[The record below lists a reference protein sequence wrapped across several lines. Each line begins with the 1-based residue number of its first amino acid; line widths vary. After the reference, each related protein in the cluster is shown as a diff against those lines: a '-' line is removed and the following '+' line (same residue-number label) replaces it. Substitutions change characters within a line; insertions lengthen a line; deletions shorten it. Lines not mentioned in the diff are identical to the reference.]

1 MDATLPLIPF
11 IIPMQTS
18 DNNKRIAKN
27 TLLLYVRMLFT
38 MAVSLFTSRV
48 ILNTLGVEDYGTYN
62 VVGGIVTMFSVLSG
76 SLSASISRFITF
88 ELGRGNIQRL
98 KTVFSTGVNI
108 QLGMSLFIVL
118 IAEVVGVWFLNAKM
132 NIPSDRL
139 VAANWV
145 FQCAILTFVLN
156 LLSVPYNAAIIA
168 HEKMSVFAYIS
179 VVEVTLKLIIV
190 YMLTIS
196 PFDRLKTYAV
206 LLLCVGAII
215 RFIYG
220 YYCKRH
226 FEECTYH
233 FILDKPVLK
242 EMTGFAGWNFLGN
255 GAYMLNTQG
264 VNILMNLYFGVAVNA
279 ARGVATQVDA
289 ALKQFV
295 NNFTT
300 AVNPQITKSYAQGDL
315 EYMHKLVCR
324 SAKFSA
330 FLMMFFAV
338 PIILETNT
346 ILTIWLKTVPDYA
359 VIFLQWII
367 ISSFMDTV
375 LANSLVTSM
384 FATGKIKR
392 YQIIVTTVGC
402 LVFPLSWIAFKLGF
416 EPQVGYILYFII
428 YTILL
433 FVRLYLLKDMV
444 KLPVMMYVREVLLK
458 VILVMCISFVLPMAL
473 RLSMQE
479 GWLRLI
485 TICAI
490 GTIITALVEFRIG
503 LTTNERLFV
512 TEKLKKIKII
522 QELKSKYLK
531 MKDLLTI
538 SGGGKNRSLPLH
550 FLCFLFVLQQASV

>member
-1 MDATLPLIPF
+1 MSN
-11 IIPMQTS
+11 QTS

-48 ILNTLGVEDYGTYN
+48 ILNTLGVEDYGINN

-76 SLSASISRFITF
+76 SLSSSISRFITF
-88 ELGRGNIQRL
+88 ELGKGNIERL
-98 KTVFSTGVNI
+98 KTIFSTGVNI
-108 QLGMSLFIVL
+108 QLGMSVL
-118 IAEVVGVWFLNAKM
+118 IIIIAEAVGIWFLNTKM
-132 NIPSDRL
+132 NIPTDRM

-168 HEKMSVFAYIS
+168 HEKMLAFAYIS
-179 VVEVTLKLIIV
+179 VVEVSLKLIIV
-190 YMLTIS
+190 YMLMIS
-196 PFDRLKTYAV
+196 PFDRLETYAV
-206 LLLCVGAII
+206 LLLLVGAVI

-233 FILDKPVLK
+233 FVFDKPVLK

-279 ARGVATQVDA
+279 ARGIATQVDA

-315 EYMHKLVCR
+315 DYMHKLVCR

-444 KLPVMMYVREVLLK
+444 KLPVMMYIREVLYKLAPII
-458 VILVMCISFVLPMAL
+458 VVGFSIPGILILTMDA
-473 RLSMQE
+473 

-485 TICAI
+485 LVCLLSVLV
-490 GTIITALVEFRIG
+490 TAASEYFIG
-503 LTTNERLFV
+503 LSNKEKNFV
-512 TEKLKKIKII
+512 AEKIKLVI
-522 QELKSKYLK
+522 
-531 MKDLLTI
+531 
-538 SGGGKNRSLPLH
+538 GKIKK
-550 FLCFLFVLQQASV
+550 

>member
-1 MDATLPLIPF
+1 MSN
-11 IIPMQTS
+11 QTS

-48 ILNTLGVEDYGTYN
+48 ILNTLGVEDYGINN

-88 ELGRGNIQRL
+88 ELGKGNLQRL

-108 QLGMSLFIVL
+108 QLGMSLLVVIL
-118 IAEVVGVWFLNAKM
+118 AEAVGIWFLNTKM
-132 NIPSDRL
+132 NIPVERL
-139 VAANWV
+139 NAANWV

-168 HEKMSVFAYIS
+168 HEKMSAFAYIS

-206 LLLCVGAII
+206 LLLLVGAII

-233 FILDKPVLK
+233 FVFDKPVLK

-279 ARGVATQVDA
+279 ARGIATQVDA

-315 EYMHKLVCR
+315 DYMHKLVCR

-330 FLMMFFAV
+330 FLMLYFAI
-338 PIILETNT
+338 PIMLETHS
-346 ILTIWLKTVPDYA
+346 ILTIWLKTVPEYA
-359 VIFLQWII
+359 AIFLQLII
-367 ISSFMDTV
+367 ISSFVDTV

-384 FATGKIKR
+384 FATGNIKR
-392 YQIIVTTVGC
+392 YQIIVTTIGC
-402 LVFPLSWIAFKLGF
+402 LVFPFSWIAFQLGF
-416 EPQVGYILYFII
+416 QPEIAYVLYFII
-428 YTILL
+428 YTVLL
-433 FVRLYLLKDMV
+433 GVRLYLLKDMV
-444 KLPVMMYVREVLLK
+444 KLPVMMYVREVLYR
-458 VILVMCISFVLPMAL
+458 VLPVMIICFIISMMI
-473 RLSMQE
+473 RFSMQE
-479 GWLRLI
+479 GWMRLI
-485 TICAI
+485 LLCLVSTIV
-490 GTIITALVEFRIG
+490 TAVVEYSIG
-503 LTTNERLFV
+503 LTKNERKFIV
-512 TEKLKKIKII
+512 GKINNKNINNNM
-522 QELKSKYLK
+522 KDKYLK
-531 MKDLLTI
+531 IKELLI
-538 SGGGKNRSLPLH
+538 KMGGVKLIIFTNIL
-550 FLCFLFVLQQASV
+550 VLSVCVITNK

>member
-1 MDATLPLIPF
+1 MSN
-11 IIPMQTS
+11 QTS

-48 ILNTLGVEDYGTYN
+48 ILNTLGVEDYGINN

-76 SLSASISRFITF
+76 SLSSSISRFITF
-88 ELGRGNIQRL
+88 ELGKGNIERL
-98 KTVFSTGVNI
+98 KTIFSTGVNI
-108 QLGMSLFIVL
+108 QLGMSVL
-118 IAEVVGVWFLNAKM
+118 IIIIAEAVGIWFLNTKM
-132 NIPSDRL
+132 NIPTDRM

-168 HEKMSVFAYIS
+168 HEKMSAFAYIS
-179 VVEVTLKLIIV
+179 VVEVSLKLIIV
-190 YMLTIS
+190 YMLMIS
-196 PFDRLKTYAV
+196 PFDRLETYAV
-206 LLLCVGAII
+206 LLLLVGAVI

-233 FILDKPVLK
+233 FVFDKPVLK

-279 ARGVATQVDA
+279 ARGIATQVDA

-315 EYMHKLVCR
+315 DYMHKLVCR

-392 YQIIVTTVGC
+392 YQIIVTTIGC

-444 KLPVMMYVREVLLK
+444 KLPVMMYIREVLYKLAPII
-458 VILVMCISFVLPMAL
+458 VVGFSIPGILILTMDA
-473 RLSMQE
+473 

-485 TICAI
+485 LVCLLSVLV
-490 GTIITALVEFRIG
+490 TAASEYFIG
-503 LTTNERLFV
+503 LSNKEKNFV
-512 TEKLKKIKII
+512 AEKIKLVI
-522 QELKSKYLK
+522 
-531 MKDLLTI
+531 
-538 SGGGKNRSLPLH
+538 GKIKK
-550 FLCFLFVLQQASV
+550 

>member
-1 MDATLPLIPF
+1 MSN
-11 IIPMQTS
+11 QTS

-48 ILNTLGVEDYGTYN
+48 ILNTLGVEDYGINN

-76 SLSASISRFITF
+76 SLSSSISRFITF
-88 ELGRGNIQRL
+88 ELGKGNIERL
-98 KTVFSTGVNI
+98 KTIFSTGVNI
-108 QLGMSLFIVL
+108 QLGMSVL
-118 IAEVVGVWFLNAKM
+118 IIIIAEAVGIWFLNTKM
-132 NIPSDRL
+132 NIPTDRM

-168 HEKMSVFAYIS
+168 HEKMSAFAYIS
-179 VVEVTLKLIIV
+179 VVEVSLKLIIV
-190 YMLTIS
+190 YMLMIS
-196 PFDRLKTYAV
+196 PFDRLETYAV
-206 LLLCVGAII
+206 LLLLVGAVI

-233 FILDKPVLK
+233 FVFDKPVLK

-279 ARGVATQVDA
+279 ARGIATQVDA

-315 EYMHKLVCR
+315 DYMHKLVCR

-444 KLPVMMYVREVLLK
+444 KLPVMMYIREVLYKLAPII
-458 VILVMCISFVLPMAL
+458 VVGFAIPGILILTMDA
-473 RLSMQE
+473 

-485 TICAI
+485 LVCLLSVLV
-490 GTIITALVEFRIG
+490 TAASEYFIG
-503 LTTNERLFV
+503 LSNKEKNFV
-512 TEKLKKIKII
+512 AEMIKLVIGKIK
-522 QELKSKYLK
+522 SKWE
-531 MKDLLTI
+531 
-538 SGGGKNRSLPLH
+538 
-550 FLCFLFVLQQASV
+550 

>member
-1 MDATLPLIPF
+1 MSN
-11 IIPMQTS
+11 QTS

-27 TLLLYVRMLFT
+27 TLLLYLRMRFT
-38 MAVSLFTSRV
+38 MAVSLFTARV
-48 ILNTLGVEDYGTYN
+48 ILKTLGVEDYGINN

-88 ELGRGNIQRL
+88 ELGKGNLQRL

-108 QLGMSLFIVL
+108 QLGMSLLVVIL
-118 IAEVVGVWFLNAKM
+118 AEAVGIWFLNTKM
-132 NIPSDRL
+132 NIPVERL
-139 VAANWV
+139 NAANWV

-168 HEKMSVFAYIS
+168 HEKMSAFAYIS

-206 LLLCVGAII
+206 LLLLVGAII

-315 EYMHKLVCR
+315 DYMHKLVCR

-444 KLPVMMYVREVLLK
+444 KLPVMMYIREVLYKLAP
-458 VILVMCISFVLPMAL
+458 VILVGFAIPGILIFTMDA
-473 RLSMQE
+473 

-485 TICAI
+485 LVCLLSVLV
-490 GTIITALVEFRIG
+490 TAASEYFIG
-503 LTTNERLFV
+503 LSNKEKDFV
-512 TEKLKKIKII
+512 AEKIKLVI
-522 QELKSKYLK
+522 
-531 MKDLLTI
+531 
-538 SGGGKNRSLPLH
+538 GKIKK
-550 FLCFLFVLQQASV
+550 

>member
-1 MDATLPLIPF
+1 MSN
-11 IIPMQTS
+11 QTS

-48 ILNTLGVEDYGTYN
+48 ILNTLGVEDYGINN

-76 SLSASISRFITF
+76 SLSSSISRFITF
-88 ELGRGNIQRL
+88 ELGKGNIERL
-98 KTVFSTGVNI
+98 KTIFSTGVNI
-108 QLGMSLFIVL
+108 QLGMSVL
-118 IAEVVGVWFLNAKM
+118 IIIIAEAVGIWFLNTKM
-132 NIPSDRL
+132 NIPTDRM

-168 HEKMSVFAYIS
+168 HEKMSAFAYIS

-190 YMLTIS
+190 YMLMIS
-196 PFDRLKTYAV
+196 PFDRLETYAV
-206 LLLCVGAII
+206 LLLLVGAVI

-233 FILDKPVLK
+233 FVFDKPVLK

-279 ARGVATQVDA
+279 ARGIATQVDA

-315 EYMHKLVCR
+315 DYMHKLVCR

-444 KLPVMMYVREVLLK
+444 KLPVMMYIREVLYKLAPII
-458 VILVMCISFVLPMAL
+458 VVGFSIPGILILAMDA
-473 RLSMQE
+473 

-485 TICAI
+485 LVCLLSVLV
-490 GTIITALVEFRIG
+490 TAASEYFIG
-503 LTTNERLFV
+503 LSNKEKNFV
-512 TEKLKKIKII
+512 AEKIK
-522 QELKSKYLK
+522 LV
-531 MKDLLTI
+531 M
-538 SGGGKNRSLPLH
+538 GKIKK
-550 FLCFLFVLQQASV
+550 

>member
-1 MDATLPLIPF
+1 MSN
-11 IIPMQTS
+11 QSS
-18 DNNKRIAKN
+18 DNNTRIAKN

-48 ILNTLGVEDYGTYN
+48 ILNTLGVEDYGINN

-88 ELGRGNIQRL
+88 ELGKGNLQRL
-98 KTVFSTGVNI
+98 KTIFSTGVNI
-108 QLGMSLFIVL
+108 QLGMSILVVVV
-118 IAEVVGVWFLNAKM
+118 AEAVGIWFLNTKM
-132 NIPSDRL
+132 NIPAERMN
-139 VAANWV
+139 AANWV

-168 HEKMSVFAYIS
+168 HEKMSAFAYIS

-206 LLLCVGAII
+206 LLLLVGAII

-315 EYMHKLVCR
+315 DYMHKLVCR

-392 YQIIVTTVGC
+392 YQIIVTTIGC

-433 FVRLYLLKDMV
+433 FVRLYLLEDMV
-444 KLPVMMYVREVLLK
+444 KFPVMMYIREVLYKLAP
-458 VILVMCISFVLPMAL
+458 VIVVGFAIPGILILTMDA
-473 RLSMQE
+473 

-485 TICAI
+485 LVCLLSVLV
-490 GTIITALVEFRIG
+490 TAASEYFIG
-503 LTTNERLFV
+503 LSNMEKDFV
-512 TEKLKKIKII
+512 DEKIKLVI
-522 QELKSKYLK
+522 
-531 MKDLLTI
+531 
-538 SGGGKNRSLPLH
+538 GKIKK
-550 FLCFLFVLQQASV
+550 

>member
-1 MDATLPLIPF
+1 MSN
-11 IIPMQTS
+11 QTS

-48 ILNTLGVEDYGTYN
+48 ILNTLGVEDYGINN

-76 SLSASISRFITF
+76 SLSSSISRFITF
-88 ELGRGNIQRL
+88 ELGKGNIERL
-98 KTVFSTGVNI
+98 KTIFSTGVNI
-108 QLGMSLFIVL
+108 QLGMSVL
-118 IAEVVGVWFLNAKM
+118 IIIIAEAVGIWFLNTKM
-132 NIPSDRL
+132 NIPTDRM

-168 HEKMSVFAYIS
+168 HEKMSAFAYIS
-179 VVEVTLKLIIV
+179 VVEVSLKLILV
-190 YMLTIS
+190 YMLMIS
-196 PFDRLKTYAV
+196 PFDRLETYAV
-206 LLLCVGAII
+206 LLLLVGAVI

-233 FILDKPVLK
+233 FVFDKPVLK

-279 ARGVATQVDA
+279 ARGIATQVDA

-315 EYMHKLVCR
+315 DYMHKLVCR

-444 KLPVMMYVREVLLK
+444 KLPVMMYIREVLYKLAPII
-458 VILVMCISFVLPMAL
+458 VVGFAIPGILILTMDA
-473 RLSMQE
+473 

-485 TICAI
+485 LVCLLSVLV
-490 GTIITALVEFRIG
+490 TAASEYFIG
-503 LTTNERLFV
+503 LSNKEKNFV
-512 TEKLKKIKII
+512 AEKIKLVIGKI
-522 QELKSKYLK
+522 KSKWE
-531 MKDLLTI
+531 
-538 SGGGKNRSLPLH
+538 
-550 FLCFLFVLQQASV
+550 

>member
-1 MDATLPLIPF
+1 MSN
-11 IIPMQTS
+11 QTS

-48 ILNTLGVEDYGTYN
+48 ILNTLGVEDYGINN

-76 SLSASISRFITF
+76 SLSSSISRFITF
-88 ELGRGNIQRL
+88 ELGKGNIERL
-98 KTVFSTGVNI
+98 KTIFSTGVNI
-108 QLGMSLFIVL
+108 QLGMSVL
-118 IAEVVGVWFLNAKM
+118 IIIIAEAVGIWFLNTKM
-132 NIPSDRL
+132 NIPTDRM

-168 HEKMSVFAYIS
+168 HEKMSAFAYIS

-190 YMLTIS
+190 YMLMIS
-196 PFDRLKTYAV
+196 PFDRLETYAV
-206 LLLCVGAII
+206 LLLLVGAVI

-233 FILDKPVLK
+233 FVFDKPVLK

-279 ARGVATQVDA
+279 ARGIATQVDA

-315 EYMHKLVCR
+315 DYMHKLVCR

-375 LANSLVTSM
+375 LANSLVTSI

-444 KLPVMMYVREVLLK
+444 KLPVMMYIREVLYKLAPII
-458 VILVMCISFVLPMAL
+458 VVGFAIPGILILTMDA
-473 RLSMQE
+473 

-485 TICAI
+485 LVCLLSVLV
-490 GTIITALVEFRIG
+490 TAASEYFIG
-503 LTTNERLFV
+503 LSNKEKNFV
-512 TEKLKKIKII
+512 AEKIKLVI
-522 QELKSKYLK
+522 
-531 MKDLLTI
+531 
-538 SGGGKNRSLPLH
+538 GKIKK
-550 FLCFLFVLQQASV
+550 

>member
-1 MDATLPLIPF
+1 MSNQTL
-11 IIPMQTS
+11 

-48 ILNTLGVEDYGTYN
+48 ILNTLGVEDYGINN

-76 SLSASISRFITF
+76 SLSSSISRFITF
-88 ELGRGNIQRL
+88 ELGKGNIERL
-98 KTVFSTGVNI
+98 KTIFSTGVNI
-108 QLGMSLFIVL
+108 QLGMSVL
-118 IAEVVGVWFLNAKM
+118 IIIIAEAVGIWFLNAKM
-132 NIPSDRL
+132 NIPADRM

-168 HEKMSVFAYIS
+168 HEKMSAFAYIS
-179 VVEVTLKLIIV
+179 VVEVSLKLIIV
-190 YMLTIS
+190 YMLMIS
-196 PFDRLKTYAV
+196 PFDRLETYAV
-206 LLLCVGAII
+206 LLLLVGAVI

-233 FILDKPVLK
+233 FVFDKPVLK

-279 ARGVATQVDA
+279 ARGIATQVDA

-315 EYMHKLVCR
+315 DYMHKLVCR

-416 EPQVGYILYFII
+416 EPQVGYILYFFI

-444 KLPVMMYVREVLLK
+444 KLPVMMYIREVLYKLAP
-458 VILVMCISFVLPMAL
+458 VIVVGFAIPGILILTMDA
-473 RLSMQE
+473 

-485 TICAI
+485 LVCLLSVLV
-490 GTIITALVEFRIG
+490 TAASEYFIG
-503 LTTNERLFV
+503 LSNKEKDFV
-512 TEKLKKIKII
+512 AEKIKLVI
-522 QELKSKYLK
+522 
-531 MKDLLTI
+531 
-538 SGGGKNRSLPLH
+538 GKIKK
-550 FLCFLFVLQQASV
+550 

>member
-1 MDATLPLIPF
+1 MSN
-11 IIPMQTS
+11 QTS

-48 ILNTLGVEDYGTYN
+48 ILNTLGVEDYGINN

-88 ELGRGNIQRL
+88 ELGKRNIERL
-98 KTVFSTGVNI
+98 KTIFSTGVNI
-108 QLGMSLFIVL
+108 QLGMSVL
-118 IAEVVGVWFLNAKM
+118 IIIISEAVGIWFLNAKM
-132 NIPSDRL
+132 NIPADRM

-168 HEKMSVFAYIS
+168 HEKMSAFAYIS

-206 LLLCVGAII
+206 LLLCVGAVI

-233 FILDKPVLK
+233 LVFDKPVLK

-255 GAYMLNTQG
+255 GSYMLNTQG

-279 ARGVATQVDA
+279 ARGIATQVDA

-315 EYMHKLVCR
+315 AYMHKLVCR

-330 FLMMFFAV
+330 FLMLFFAI
-338 PIILETNT
+338 PILLETQS
-346 ILTIWLKTVPDYA
+346 ILTIWLKTVPEYA
-359 VIFLQWII
+359 AIFLQLII
-367 ISSFMDTV
+367 ISSFVDTV

-384 FATGKIKR
+384 FATGNIKR
-392 YQIIVTTVGC
+392 YQIIVTTIGC
-402 LVFPLSWIAFKLGF
+402 LVFPFSWIAFQLGF
-416 EPQVGYILYFII
+416 QPEIAYVLYFII
-428 YTILL
+428 YTVLL
-433 FVRLYLLKDMV
+433 GVRLYLLKDMV
-444 KLPVMMYVREVLLK
+444 KLPVMMYVREVLYR
-458 VILVMCISFVLPMAL
+458 VLPVMIICFIIPMMI
-473 RLSMQE
+473 RYSMHE
-479 GWLRLI
+479 GWMRLI
-485 TICAI
+485 LLCLVSTIV
-490 GTIITALVEFRIG
+490 TAVVEYSIG
-503 LTTNERLFV
+503 LTKNERKFIV
-512 TEKLKKIKII
+512 DKINNKNINNNI
-522 QELKSKYLK
+522 KDKYLK
-531 MKDLLTI
+531 MKVLLTKL
-538 SGGGKNRSLPLH
+538 GGVKTDNFYQYPCA
-550 FLCFLFVLQQASV
+550 FCLCYNKQVINNKQEAWR

>member
-1 MDATLPLIPF
+1 MSN
-11 IIPMQTS
+11 QTS

-48 ILNTLGVEDYGTYN
+48 ILNTLGVEDYGINN

-88 ELGRGNIQRL
+88 ELGKGNLQRL
-98 KTVFSTGVNI
+98 KMVFSTGVNI
-108 QLGMSLFIVL
+108 QLGMSLLVVIL
-118 IAEVVGVWFLNAKM
+118 AEAVGIWFLNTKM
-132 NIPSDRL
+132 NIPVERL
-139 VAANWV
+139 NAANWV

-168 HEKMSVFAYIS
+168 HEKMSAFAYIS
-179 VVEVTLKLIIV
+179 VVEVSLKLIIV

-206 LLLCVGAII
+206 LLLLVGAII
-215 RFIYG
+215 RFVYG

-315 EYMHKLVCR
+315 DYMHKLVCR

-384 FATGKIKR
+384 LATGKIKR

-444 KLPVMMYVREVLLK
+444 KLPVMMYIREVLYKLAP
-458 VILVMCISFVLPMAL
+458 VIVVGFAIPGILILTMDA
-473 RLSMQE
+473 

-485 TICAI
+485 LVCLLSVLV
-490 GTIITALVEFRIG
+490 TAASEYFIG
-503 LTTNERLFV
+503 LSNKEKDFV
-512 TEKLKKIKII
+512 AEKIKLVI
-522 QELKSKYLK
+522 
-531 MKDLLTI
+531 
-538 SGGGKNRSLPLH
+538 GKIKK
-550 FLCFLFVLQQASV
+550 